1 MLDITT
7 APVRA
12 HPRDLFGQPRA
23 LAWLSATI
31 FWEAFARFGTQALLV
46 LYMVNALFRPDR
58 IAGVGG
64 LGTTRAGIESVTGAI
79 SNQAFAVQLFG
90 LFAGL
95 SFFTPLIGGWLG
107 DRVLGRTRSAA
118 LGGLLIA
125 LGQGALALDRT
136 FLLALVLMTLG
147 AGLISPNLFA
157 QVGQLY
163 PGADRRRD
171 DGVQIF
177 YAVYNVGAFAGP
189 LAMGALSAAGL
200 WHPAFLLGG
209 AGMLIGL
216 LTYAAAR
223 PLLPADPT
231 RATPVVRATHKE
243 RGPVALLVLLVA
255 VSASFW
261 VAQSQVWNVY
271 NLWVEGHV
279 AMRVGGFAV
288 PIPWLQALDAIV
300 PVAFLPP
307 VLALWRWQATRGAE
321 PDAITKMAIGCL
333 IFAASMLWLA
343 AATPLFGAHVPLGWA
358 LAFHLIDNTGWLF
371 FTPIAVGLYARAA
384 PPGLAAIIIGLN
396 TTSAFVGATISGR
409 MGGLYERWPD
419 SRFWALHAG
428 IVAGGALAFLALRP
442 AVRRM
447 LVRADARS
455 EDAIKVSD
463 FFAVTEPT

>member
-7 APVRA
+7 APARA
-12 HPRDLFGQPRA
+12 NPRDLFGQPRA
-23 LAWLSATI
+23 LTWLSATI
-31 FWEAFARFGTQALLV
+31 FWEAFARYGTQALLL
-46 LYMVNALFRPDR
+46 LYMVNALFRPAR
-58 IAGVGG
+58 IAGIGG
-64 LGTTRAGIESVTGAI
+64 LGSTRAGIEALTGPI
-79 SNQAFAVQLFG
+79 STQAFAVQLFG

-95 SFFTPLIGGWLG
+95 SFFTPLIGGWIG
-107 DRVLGRTRSAA
+107 DRVLGRTRTAA

-125 LGQGALALDRT
+125 LGQGALALDAT

-189 LAMGALSAAGL
+189 LVMGALSAAGL
-200 WHPAFLLGG
+200 WQTAFLLGG
-209 AGMLIGL
+209 AGMVIGL
-216 LTYAAAR
+216 VTYATAR
-223 PLLPADPT
+223 PLLPSDPA
-231 RATPVVRATHKE
+231 RAASTAGVAGRA
-243 RGPVALLVLLVA
+243 RGPVALLVLLVM
-255 VSASFW
+255 VSGSFW

-279 AMRVGGFAV
+279 SMRVGGFAV

-307 VLALWRWQATRGAE
+307 VLALWRWQAARGAE
-321 PDAITKMAIGCL
+321 PDAVTKMAIGCL

-343 AATPLFGAHVPLGWA
+343 AATPLFGARVPLGWA
-358 LAFHLIDNTGWLF
+358 LVFHLIDNTGWLF
-371 FTPIAVGLYARAA
+371 FTPIAVGLYGRAA
-384 PPGLAAIIIGLN
+384 PAGLAAIIIGLN
-396 TTSAFVGATISGR
+396 QASAFVGATISGR
-409 MGGLYERWPD
+409 MGGLYERWSD
-419 SRFWALHAG
+419 SRFWALHAA

-447 LVRADARS
+447 LARADAASSARP
-455 EDAIKVSD
+455 DAS
-463 FFAVTEPT
+463 AP